1 MAGIYPP
8 QRGHVTV
15 EGHVCPLFEF
25 VTGFEMEATGW
36 ENIRTRALLLGMMPE
51 EIDRKIESIAKF
63 SNLGEFL
70 YIPVRHYSTGMYVRL
85 AFATSTAVDPQ
96 ILLLDEVMAA
106 GDVAFIESARE
117 RMNDLM
123 ERASL
128 VVFATHSLDVL
139 PRFCERTILMRKG
152 CVVADGPT
160 EDVVR
165 LYTEGPTGHRTD
177 ARRLHPWRL
186 IRPTRLF
193 TCSCRCFVST
203 NAWPR
208 SASASR
214 TAGPASVSR
223 PTEFEEAVEA
233 LHRPAARPLP
243 EFGDRRPAPGRAH
256 AQGADGWRDGDE
268 VITTP
273 LTFVSTN
280 HAILYEELRPV
291 FADVDEYLCLD
302 PESVA
307 ERITPR
313 TRAVIFV
320 GLGGNAGR
328 LDDIAELAA
337 RAA

>member
-1 MAGIYPP
+1 VARILLDNVDLEFHVGAERQDTLNSVLAHRFGLRRRTIPRTVKALQSVSVSIAAGERVGLIGHNGAGKSTLLKVMAGIYPP
-8 QRGHVTV
+8 QRGRVIV

-36 ENIRTRALLLGMMPE
+36 ENIRTRALLLGMMPK
-51 EIDRKIESIAKF
+51 EIDRKIASIAKF

-70 YIPVRHYSTGMYVRL
+70 DIPVRHYSTGMYVRL

-165 LYTEGPTGHRTD
+165 LYTEG
-177 ARRLHPWRL
+177 
-186 IRPTRLF
+186 
-193 TCSCRCFVST
+193 
-203 NAWPR
+203 
-208 SASASR
+208 
-214 TAGPASVSR
+214 
-223 PTEFEEAVEA
+223 
-233 LHRPAARPLP
+233 
-243 EFGDRRPAPGRAH
+243 
-256 AQGADGWRDGDE
+256 
-268 VITTP
+268 
-273 LTFVSTN
+273 
-280 HAILYEELRPV
+280 RPV
-291 FADVDEYLCLD
+291 TEPTLADSTHGV
-302 PESVA
+302 
-307 ERITPR
+307 
-313 TRAVIFV
+313 
-320 GLGGNAGR
+320 
-328 LDDIAELAA
+328 
-337 RAA
+337 